1 MMRSIQSRVLLSI
14 FVPVSLLILVLGVA
28 LSLPQSNLDF
38 AAVDDQLVVRLA
50 SKDQQR
56 VSGFSSGSGDFM
68 AASGD
73 LIIEEPDVLPT
84 VTEYHDLLMRIDTL
98 DRWATQS
105 GLSAK
110 TDQGEIDLIF
120 EQRRISDL
128 PFLFWLQLICSLIAL
143 VICALVWIPGKLSS
157 GMLGFLITGLG
168 YAIYASAAAIYS
180 TRNLLIGHDLFFN
193 LSLLNLFGS
202 TFFGVGLVVFLWNH
216 PKKLLPNWLIG
227 LLVAYPFVALL
238 LARFD
243 LVETLATLR
252 YLPHMLL
259 LSGALIGL
267 GLQWRAARGKPRDKV
282 TISWMLISVLAGP
295 TVFIVAIAIPVLLGL
310 SPPASQGVVFT
321 AFLLMFVSLFFAV
334 TRSQVFDLARWSA
347 SLWRWLLGGLAVLA
361 VDALLASMVSLSG
374 PATLSLS
381 LALVG
386 WLYFPLRQFV
396 WKRFF
401 FRGSTGLDDWLERAL
416 PELIDETQDAGQQ
429 SRLTGAFLAVFKP
442 MSHETGPI
450 NTQKPVIE
458 GSGLRLCVPLL
469 AEGYELRLSHADEG
483 HRLFGPKDKRTAAL
497 ILELDALVQRSVR
510 AKSEG
515 ALEERTRIM
524 RDLHDDLGA
533 KLTRIMHRSE
543 AVNKSLVREAIGDL
557 RLLLTT
563 QNHSSQTLQCLFA
576 RIQAEAEAR
585 AFEQQVTLVW
595 QQDELSGSMD
605 AGYAMQLSSAVRE
618 GVSNALKNYHSPKI
632 EINVRCTD
640 GLLEVQISND
650 TQAAKSFESVA
661 GNVEG
666 VDVQGESGM
675 GLGNLKSRMQQIGG
689 SVHIDQQLLPGE
701 LLLWK
706 LTLILPL

>member
-1 MMRSIQSRVLLSI
+1 
-14 FVPVSLLILVLGVA
+14 
-28 LSLPQSNLDF
+28 
-38 AAVDDQLVVRLA
+38 
-50 SKDQQR
+50 
-56 VSGFSSGSGDFM
+56 
-68 AASGD
+68 
-73 LIIEEPDVLPT
+73 
-84 VTEYHDLLMRIDTL
+84 
-98 DRWATQS
+98 
-105 GLSAK
+105 
-110 TDQGEIDLIF
+110 
-120 EQRRISDL
+120 
-128 PFLFWLQLICSLIAL
+128 
-143 VICALVWIPGKLSS
+143 
-157 GMLGFLITGLG
+157 
-168 YAIYASAAAIYS
+168 
-180 TRNLLIGHDLFFN
+180 
-193 LSLLNLFGS
+193 
-202 TFFGVGLVVFLWNH
+202 
-216 PKKLLPNWLIG
+216 
-227 LLVAYPFVALL
+227 
-238 LARFD
+238 
-243 LVETLATLR
+243 
-252 YLPHMLL
+252 
-259 LSGALIGL
+259 
-267 GLQWRAARGKPRDKV
+267 
-282 TISWMLISVLAGP
+282 
-295 TVFIVAIAIPVLLGL
+295 
-310 SPPASQGVVFT
+310 
-321 AFLLMFVSLFFAV
+321 MFVSLFFAV

-401 FRGSTGLDDWLERAL
+401 VRGSTGLDDWLERAL
-416 PELIDETQDAGQQ
+416 PELIEETQDAGQQ

-458 GSGLRLCVPLL
+458 DSGLRLCVPLL

-483 HRLFGPKDKRTAAL
+483 RRLFGPKDKRTAAL

-543 AVNKSLVREAIGDL
+543 AANKSLVREAIGDL

-618 GVSNALKNYHSPKI
+618 GISNALKNYHSPKI

-650 TQAAKSFESVA
+650 TQTAKSFK
-661 GNVEG
+661 G
-666 VDVQGESGM
+666 VDMSDAADVDAKGESGM